1 MSTDIEFLKELQAEL
16 NNQAND
22 CQAAPGFWT
31 VGDYR
36 WVECSSDNAERF
48 SVYLPNDGESHEI
61 NYFLVEVVDK

>member
-31 VGDYR
+31 VGD
-36 WVECSSDNAERF
+36 
-48 SVYLPNDGESHEI
+48 
-61 NYFLVEVVDK
+61 